1 MTKEQLINLL
11 SSSANLMEER
21 DDIVAYI
28 NSLEV
33 GKGLSEQEIK
43 DGYETFKEEMFA
55 KELAS
60 IAQKHGLATAALKSF
75 VDGILAG

>member
-1 MTKEQLINLL
+1 MTREQLINLL

-33 GKGLSEQEIK
+33 GKGL
-43 DGYETFKEEMFA
+43 YEERNTRRLRKF
-55 KELAS
+55 
-60 IAQKHGLATAALKSF
+60 
-75 VDGILAG
+75 